1 MKELVLNK
9 KLDEKIS
16 VEQNTF
22 IRDKSTWSIRTEV
35 INKLYRL
42 VYDKRILL
50 EDFSISSINSIFSI
64 NSNAKFYKNKSLQNK
79 KKIIV

>member
-22 IRDKSTWSIRTEV
+22 IRDKSNWSIRTEV

-50 EDFSISSINSIFSI
+50 EDFTTLPYGF
-64 NSNAKFYKNKSLQNK
+64 
-79 KKIIV
+79 